1 MSVQQLLRE
10 QLAQQNPE
18 FRKLLDEHQSRERRL
33 DELSDKGWLT
43 GEEELE
49 QKRLKKEKL
58 MLKDRMEAHL
68 RAHTA

>member
-18 FRKLLDEHQSRERRL
+18 FRELLDEHQSRERRL
-33 DELSDKGWLT
+33 AELSAKGWLT
-43 GEEELE
+43 SDEELE
-49 QKRLKKEKL
+49 EKRLKKEKL
-58 MLKDRMEAHL
+58 RIKDRMEAHL

>member
-18 FRKLLDEHQSRERRL
+18 FRKLLDEHQARERRL
-33 DELSDKGWLT
+33 DELSAKGWLT

-68 RAHTA
+68 RAHIA